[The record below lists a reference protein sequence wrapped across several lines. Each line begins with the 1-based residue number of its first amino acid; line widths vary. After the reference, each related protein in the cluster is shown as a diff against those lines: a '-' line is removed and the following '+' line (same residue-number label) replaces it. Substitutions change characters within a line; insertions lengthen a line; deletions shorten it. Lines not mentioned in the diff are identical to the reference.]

1 MLCCVHRRGRGAP
14 TIEYGNPVIS
24 VFTLPYPERGRL
36 LDLTWE
42 TFGRGIERL
51 KHQIKNM
58 GRRLDVDICFGINE
72 AGLVMATFLASS
84 QFGRCKIGYLKCNK
98 IRDQITLD
106 AASLFPE
113 ISESPTIVLCDF
125 EVKHADVIGVIVREI
140 RERYP
145 QAEIYFAVFGAM
157 VKADDLVVKDF
168 DGLTGGRIMDAANF
182 SAVFIAATMAPP
194 GIEPPLELR

>member
-1 MLCCVHRRGRGAP
+1 
-14 TIEYGNPVIS
+14 
-24 VFTLPYPERGRL
+24 
-36 LDLTWE
+36 
-42 TFGRGIERL
+42 
-51 KHQIKNM
+51 M

-84 QFGRCKIGYLKCNK
+84 QFGRCKIG
-98 IRDQITLD
+98 
-106 AASLFPE
+106 
-113 ISESPTIVLCDF
+113 CDF
-125 EVKHADVIGVIVREI
+125 EVKHADVIGVIVREV

-157 VKADDLVVKDF
+157 VEADDLVVRDF